1 MNICD
6 ICSNHSSHQ
15 VISFSNLG
23 MTNNELK
30 EKEILMKN
38 FDENL
43 RKMEVIKRN
52 IKSFLIKLNLLIL
65 IHQFLKMI
73 QKIIL

>member
-1 MNICD
+1 
-6 ICSNHSSHQ
+6 
-15 VISFSNLG
+15 

-30 EKEILMKN
+30 EMELLIKN

-65 IHQFLKMI
+65 IHQFSKMI